1 MSDPAAN
8 ESLVLRSDADG
19 IATLTLNRPGAFNT
33 LSTPLMQ
40 ELKARLADIADD
52 ASVRVVVLT
61 GAGKAFCAGHDL
73 NEMKADPS
81 EAAMQAMFGLCT
93 ENMMAITRLPQPV
106 IAKVNGVAAAAG
118 CQLVAQCDLAVAADH
133 VKFGTSGIN
142 VGLYCS
148 TPSVPVTRNM
158 GRKQAMELLLTGDL
172 IDAATAERWGLINR
186 AVPADDL
193 DAAVAEMAGKI
204 ASKSPAAITLG
215 KDLFYTQLE
224 EGMEAAYARAGAA
237 ITCNMQASET
247 RAAIDAFL
255 AKTPLAPWP
264 DRKTDTNKS

>member
-1 MSDPAAN
+1 MTDTPAN
-8 ESLVLRSDADG
+8 EALVLRSDADG
-19 IATLTLNRPGAFNT
+19 VATLTLNRPTSFNT
-33 LSTPLMQ
+33 LSTPLM
-40 ELKARLADIADD
+40 LCLRDHLAAIAKD

-73 NEMKADPS
+73 NEMQADPS
-81 EAAMQAMFGLCT
+81 EASMNAMFGLCT
-93 ENMMAITRLPQPV
+93 ENMLAITRLAQPV

-118 CQLVAQCDLAVAADH
+118 CQLVAQCDLAIAADH

-186 AVPADDL
+186 AVPAAGL
-193 DAAVAEMAGKI
+193 DAAVADMAGKI
-204 ASKSPAAITLG
+204 ASKSPAAIALG

-224 EGMEAAYARAGAA
+224 EGMDAAYARAGAA
-237 ITCNMQASET
+237 IACNMQAPET
-247 RAAIDAFL
+247 QAAIDAFL
-255 AKTPLAPWP
+255 TKTPHAPWP
-264 DRKTDTNKS
+264 DRKIDPE